1 MMLPIQW
8 ERQLKQP
15 VQNRGFDVLLKD
27 SNEIWQELWDK
38 IDVQV
43 EDNRMDQKLLRL
55 HLYHLMV
62 SASHHNATIDAS
74 FTARGLHGE
83 AYRGHI
89 FWDELFILP
98 FYNIHLPEAAKATL
112 MYRYNRLPK
121 AREYAREYGYTGAMF
136 PLAERQ

>member
-1 MMLPIQW
+1 MS
-8 ERQLKQP
+8 
-15 VQNRGFDVLLKD
+15 FFKD
-27 SNEIWQELWDK
+27 SNEVWQELWDK
-38 IDVQV
+38 IDVRV

-62 SASHHNATIDAS
+62 SASHHNASIDAS

-112 MYRYNRLPK
+112 MYRYNRL
-121 AREYAREYGYTGAMF
+121 AQSTRICRRIRIYRGHV